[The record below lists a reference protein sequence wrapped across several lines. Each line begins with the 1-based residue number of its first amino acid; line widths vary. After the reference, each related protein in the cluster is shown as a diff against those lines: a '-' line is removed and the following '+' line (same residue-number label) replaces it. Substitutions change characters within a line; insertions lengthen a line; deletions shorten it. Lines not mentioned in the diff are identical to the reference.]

1 MGGDLEYLME
11 VLGPGARSW
20 AQRDGPSLSG
30 YRVPSGPGGIRR
42 GRPAGIVTTVAHRR
56 AVGQTLTMN
65 VLILGGGP
73 AGVTAALRA
82 AELGANVTLLERTLL
97 GGTCTDDGCAPTR
110 VLARAARLVRDAA
123 QAPAYGIALPPAEVD
138 FAALL
143 SETQRIIYR
152 LHEKKQLRH
161 HLERVG
167 VTVHEETGDARFV
180 GPRQV
185 ALSDGQR
192 FGADRIIVCVGG
204 HARRL
209 PIPGEELALT
219 HSDIWGLD
227 RLPRSMSI
235 VGGAATGVQLAT
247 IFDSFGTRV
256 RLLELAPRLLPGED
270 ELVSATLASSL
281 RERGVEVVTGIG
293 GVQRLERRTRG
304 VRLVF
309 SDSAGAERFADDDV
323 VVFAVG
329 WPANVEQLD
338 PMAAGVTAERG
349 RIMVD
354 DTLRTS
360 AEGVFAAGDA
370 TGRMMLVQ
378 SAILEGRAAATNA
391 VTDGHQVAGHGI
403 VPHGGFTD
411 PEYGSVGLTEEAASR
426 LGPVVS
432 ATVPYDDIDRA
443 VVDGRTEGACKLVFA
458 ADDRRLVGAHVV
470 GEQAVEVVQLAAA
483 AMAAGMTAE
492 AIGGVELAYPTY
504 TSIIGLT
511 ARQAVRQMEAEAQDR
526 AAPLGRPSPEW
537 ESTSRG

>member
-1 MGGDLEYLME
+1 
-11 VLGPGARSW
+11 
-20 AQRDGPSLSG
+20 
-30 YRVPSGPGGIRR
+30 
-42 GRPAGIVTTVAHRR
+42 
-56 AVGQTLTMN
+56 MN
-65 VLILGGGP
+65 ILVLGGGP

-82 AELGANVTLLERTLL
+82 TELGASVTLLERTLL

-167 VTVHEETGDARFV
+167 VTVHEETGEARFV
-180 GPRQV
+180 GPRRIG
-185 ALSDGQR
+185 LLDGR
-192 FGADRIIVCVGG
+192 EFEADRIILCVGG

-209 PIPGEELALT
+209 PLPGAELALT

-270 ELVSATLASSL
+270 ALISSTLAASL
-281 RERGVEVVTGIG
+281 GQRGVEILTGIG
-293 GVQRLERRTRG
+293 GVERLERRAGRI
-304 VRLVF
+304 RLIYR
-309 SDSAGAERFADDDV
+309 DAAGTEEVADDDV

-329 WPANVEQLD
+329 WPANVEELAL
-338 PMAAGVTAERG
+338 AASGVTTERG
-349 RIMVD
+349 RIVVD
-354 DTLRTS
+354 DTLRTT
-360 AEGVFAAGDA
+360 AEGIFAAGDV

-378 SAILEGRAAATNA
+378 SAILEGRVAAANA
-391 VTDGHQVAGHGI
+391 VTDGHAVAGHRI

-411 PEYGSVGLTEEAASR
+411 PEYGSVGLTEETAAGQ
-426 LGPVVS
+426 GPIVA
-432 ATVPYDDIDRA
+432 ATVPYTDIDRA
-443 VVDGRTEGACKLVFA
+443 VVDGRTEGACKLIFS
-458 ADDRRLVGAHVV
+458 ADEGKLLGAHVV

-492 AIGGVELAYPTY
+492 AIGRVELAYPTY
-504 TSIIGLT
+504 TSIVGLT
-511 ARQAVRQMEAEAQDR
+511 ARQAVRQLEGRERVPSEALE
-526 AAPLGRPSPEW
+526 RPSPEW
-537 ESTSRG
+537 ESTSRA

>member
-1 MGGDLEYLME
+1 MAH
-11 VLGPGARSW
+11 LGSVGETV
-20 AQRDGPSLSG
+20 
-30 YRVPSGPGGIRR
+30 RV
-42 GRPAGIVTTVAHRR
+42 
-56 AVGQTLTMN
+56 N
-65 VLILGGGP
+65 VLVLGGGP

-82 AELGANVTLLERTLL
+82 AELGANVSLLERTLL

-123 QAPAYGIALPPAEVD
+123 QAPTYGIALPPAEVD

-152 LHEKKQLRH
+152 LHEKKQLQH

-167 VTVHEETGDARFV
+167 ITVHEETGDARFV
-180 GPRQV
+180 GLRHIRLP
-185 ALSDGQR
+185 DGR
-192 FGADRIIVCVGG
+192 HFEADRIIVCVGG

-209 PIPGEELALT
+209 TIPGGELALT

-227 RLPRSMSI
+227 HLPRSMSI

-256 RLLELAPRLLPGED
+256 RLLELAPRLLPSED
-270 ELVSATLASSL
+270 ELISATLATSL
-281 RERGVEVVTGIG
+281 TERGVEVVTGIG
-293 GVQRLERRTRG
+293 GVERLERRNGG
-304 VRLVF
+304 VRVVF
-309 SDSAGAERFADDDV
+309 SDAAGGEHYADDDV
-323 VVFAVG
+323 AVFAVG

-338 PMAAGVTAERG
+338 PTAGGVTTERG
-349 RIMVD
+349 RIVVD
-354 DTLRTS
+354 DTLRTTG
-360 AEGVFAAGDA
+360 EGVFAAGDA

-391 VTDGHQVAGHGI
+391 VTDGYQTAGHGI

-426 LGPVVS
+426 LGPVEA
-432 ATVPYDDIDRA
+432 ATVPYSDIDRA
-443 VVDGRTEGACKLVFA
+443 VVDGRTEGACKLIFGA
-458 ADDRRLVGAHVV
+458 GDRRLMGAHVV

-511 ARQAVRQMEAEAQDR
+511 ARQAVRQMDATEQGPASAQ
-526 AAPLGRPSPEW
+526 GRPSPEW
-537 ESTSRG
+537 ESTSR

>member
-1 MGGDLEYLME
+1 M
-11 VLGPGARSW
+11 
-20 AQRDGPSLSG
+20 
-30 YRVPSGPGGIRR
+30 RV
-42 GRPAGIVTTVAHRR
+42 
-56 AVGQTLTMN
+56 N
-65 VLILGGGP
+65 VLVVGGGP

-138 FAALL
+138 LATLL

-167 VTVHEETGDARFV
+167 VTVHEKTGEARFV
-180 GPRQV
+180 GPRRIG
-185 ALSDGQR
+185 LPDGR
-192 FGADRIIVCVGG
+192 EFAADRIILCVGG

-209 PIPGEELALT
+209 PLPGAEVALT

-227 RLPRSMSI
+227 RLPRSISI

-247 IFDSFGTRV
+247 IFESFGTRV

-270 ELVSATLASSL
+270 ALISSTLAAAL
-281 RERGVEVVTGIG
+281 GQRGVEILTGIG
-293 GVQRLERRTRG
+293 GVERLEQRAGRI
-304 VRLVF
+304 RL
-309 SDSAGAERFADDDV
+309 SYRDAAGAERIVDDDV

-329 WPANVEQLD
+329 WPANVEPLEVA
-338 PMAAGVTAERG
+338 AAGVTVERG
-349 RIMVD
+349 RIVVD
-354 DTLRTS
+354 DTLRTT
-360 AEGVFAAGDA
+360 AEGIFAAGDA

-378 SAILEGRAAATNA
+378 SAIFEGRVAAANA
-391 VTDGHQVAGHGI
+391 VTDGQAVAGHRI

-411 PEYGSVGLTEEAASR
+411 PEYGSVGLTEEAAAGG
-426 LGPVVS
+426 GPILA
-432 ATVPYDDIDRA
+432 ATVPYTDIDRA
-443 VVDGRTEGACKLVFA
+443 VVDGRTEGACELIFSADASKL
-458 ADDRRLVGAHVV
+458 LGAHVV

-492 AIGGVELAYPTY
+492 AIGRVELAYPTY
-504 TSIIGLT
+504 TSIVGLT
-511 ARQAVRQMEAEAQDR
+511 ARQAVRQLE
-526 AAPLGRPSPEW
+526 GREHVSSDARERLSPEW